1 MKNARKR
8 QRHSDT
14 DDDLSYSRSRARS
27 LVLEAN
33 RIENPLEKF
42 ELDKRIQLEQ
52 VEFLLESYKG
62 SQLPLELRHFCFEI
76 VEKHTRQEL
85 DCFNF
90 LSTFRLT
97 HCYSYESAG
106 LWSASGKKAELRSDA
121 ARFLLVRLCFLYVRS
136 VTFSIKVRSYPHMN
150 LVCFVHYRF
159 TIENQEN
166 VLYIYELHIVDG
178 YQGLGIG
185 KKLVQVLETIGVRTK
200 MKKIMLTVFKRNV
213 DAVRFYKEKL
223 GFSLDASS
231 PEVFGDLECKYEILS
246 KHLVPVCKDSP
257 VKNHLTR
264 SKLFCMH

>member
-1 MKNARKR
+1 M
-8 QRHSDT
+8 
-14 DDDLSYSRSRARS
+14 
-27 LVLEAN
+27 
-33 RIENPLEKF
+33 EKF

-76 VEKHTRQEL
+76 VEKHTRQ
-85 DCFNF
+85 D
-90 LSTFRLT
+90 
-97 HCYSYESAG
+97 YESAG

-121 ARFLLVRLCFLYVRS
+121 ARFLL
-136 VTFSIKVRSYPHMN
+136 VRSYPHMN

>member
-1 MKNARKR
+1 MSSLKNARKR

-76 VEKHTRQEL
+76 VEKHTRQ
-85 DCFNF
+85 D
-90 LSTFRLT
+90 
-97 HCYSYESAG
+97 YESAG

-121 ARFLLVRLCFLYVRS
+121 ARFLLVR
-136 VTFSIKVRSYPHMN
+136 SYPHMN
-150 LVCFVHYRF
+150 LVGFVHYRF

>member
-1 MKNARKR
+1 
-8 QRHSDT
+8 
-14 DDDLSYSRSRARS
+14 
-27 LVLEAN
+27 
-33 RIENPLEKF
+33 LEKF

-121 ARFLLVRLCFLYVRS
+121 ARFLLVR
-136 VTFSIKVRSYPHMN
+136 SYPHMN

-223 GFSLDASS
+223 GLCGTILISS
-231 PEVFGDLECKYEILS
+231 DTYAILGFLWMHRLQRFLETWNANMKFFLNTWFQYAKIVL
-246 KHLVPVCKDSP
+246 
-257 VKNHLTR
+257 
-264 SKLFCMH
+264 

>member
-1 MKNARKR
+1 
-8 QRHSDT
+8 
-14 DDDLSYSRSRARS
+14 
-27 LVLEAN
+27 
-33 RIENPLEKF
+33 LEKF

-150 LVCFVHYRF
+150 LVGFVHYRF

-185 KKLVQVLETIGVRTK
+185 KKLVQVLETIGVRTSK
-200 MKKIMLTVFKRNV
+200 NVVFYSTRIRLYISVEMKKIMLTVFKRNV

-223 GFSLDASS
+223 GLCGTILISS
-231 PEVFGDLECKYEILS
+231 DTYAILGFLWMHRLQRFLETWNANMKFFLNTWFQYAKIVL
-246 KHLVPVCKDSP
+246 
-257 VKNHLTR
+257 
-264 SKLFCMH
+264 

>member
-1 MKNARKR
+1 MSSLKNARKR

-76 VEKHTRQEL
+76 VEKHTRQ
-85 DCFNF
+85 D
-90 LSTFRLT
+90 
-97 HCYSYESAG
+97 YESAG

-121 ARFLLVRLCFLYVRS
+121 ARFLL
-136 VTFSIKVRSYPHMN
+136 VRSYPHMN